1 MQVEVLA
8 DQQTEPVAM
17 FNTGDR
23 ATATLVKT
31 NASDLD
37 VCAAAWVSNYGA
49 DTQGRREGLSDEE
62 WEAKQ
67 DGLINFLYKNRHMSP
82 FEHGSFTFLIDCPLF
97 VAREFHRHRT
107 WSYNEVSGRYKEME
121 GRFYVPSRGRPLTQI
136 GKPGAYKFTPGT
148 DEQYELMVS
157 LFMNSF
163 ENDWKNYN
171 IMLEN
176 GIAREVARDVL
187 PLSLYTQFY
196 ATANPRNVMQFLQ
209 LRDDDAALYEIQAVA
224 RDIDVILWNTMPMTH
239 RAFHKHDWRKT

>member
-1 MQVEVLA
+1 MIDTDFQ
-8 DQQTEPVAM
+8 
-17 FNTGDR
+17 

-31 NASDLD
+31 NASDDD
-37 VCAAAWVSNYGA
+37 VCHAAWVSNYGA
-49 DTQGRREGLSDEE
+49 AAVASDDYSTEE
-62 WEAKQ
+62 WDKKTS
-67 DGLINFLYKNRHMSP
+67 GLINFLYKNKHMSP

-121 GRFYVPSRGRPLTQI
+121 GRFYVPHRGRPLTQV

-148 DEQYELMVS
+148 DAQYELMVNC
-157 LFMNSF
+157 FMNSF

-196 ATANPRNVMQFLQ
+196 ATANPRNVMQFLE
-209 LRDDDAALYEIQAVA
+209 LRDADAALHEIQLVA
-224 RDIDVILWNTMPMTH
+224 RDIDFILYSHMPKSH
-239 RAFHKHDWRKT
+239 AAFHLGKKEEK